1 MESGELTIVTGFFDC
16 GRGEHQTQG
25 RSNQD
30 YLDYFEKWAR
40 IQNKLVVY
48 TTKEFKEIITKI
60 RTNFERQEQTRI
72 IVIDELEDIEPELLN
87 AMKKVEDNKLFCRWR
102 ARDYDVSNL
111 ALYNYI
117 MMMKYWMLLDAT
129 VRFPEVGMVAWLDFG
144 WNHGG
149 KCFLMK
155 RNLIFYGNMIL
166 MNIKYIFLQ
175 EKIQKKRLAF

>member
-87 AMKKVEDNKLFCRWR
+87 AMKKVEDNKLF
-102 ARDYDVSNL
+102 
-111 ALYNYI
+111 
-117 MMMKYWMLLDAT
+117 
-129 VRFPEVGMVAWLDFG
+129 
-144 WNHGG
+144 
-149 KCFLMK
+149 
-155 RNLIFYGNMIL
+155 
-166 MNIKYIFLQ
+166 
-175 EKIQKKRLAF
+175 